1 MVSNLKKK
9 NQNVVVHTNITVNGT
24 GIPTQ
29 HRDVGGGSRG
39 NVISVTGGGNGR
51 AGGEYWPPPYAPPQA
66 VTNTPLKISKSF
78 SHAPRESYVTENS
91 TIPMDSSSDINEMST
106 PMNMSTPSLSFTT
119 SNERPKIS
127 SAPTHIPQQ
136 KMSMS
141 TAPLMKMDWNRSTES
156 DTPRMEGNRVRPSS
170 SSIMRDPIP
179 MDVDPSLSAV
189 TTLSRE
195 KERND
200 QNGDDM
206 DVLDLYPKFTMV
218 DSVLKKEVEDVPE
231 DSAIVPYVE
240 QNETMSDTRV
250 RDVEDNPRVKRPA
263 VERTYTHP
271 GREIIPFKHDYQP
284 IRSVLPV
291 ELLTT
296 APEDV
301 SEGTIIR
308 NNIME
313 ERRQK
318 AELMKQMEEEKN
330 DALILALKEAE
341 DEYAKRIAQEEAEL
355 EQMQEEYQRRRQIED
370 LDDEMEM
377 EKEITERVSKKEMK
391 LRKAKEELRKLEK
404 LEMKRNKEAK
414 YDFIRDESDKSL
426 KNIKKAKSK
435 VKKME
440 KKMKNKSKKYNV
452 NRIPALGHEIVAI

>member
-1 MVSNLKKK
+1 MTSKQKNK
-9 NQNVVVHTNITVNGT
+9 NQNVVVHTNITVNGSGLPGQPS
-24 GIPTQ
+24 GI
-29 HRDVGGGSRG
+29 GGGGRG
-39 NVISVTGGGNGR
+39 NVISVVNRGGEGGSGGQGGIGGSGGGGGYGGSGGNGG
-51 AGGEYWPPPYAPPQA
+51 GGEYWPPPYAPPQA
-66 VTNTPLKISKSF
+66 VSNTPLKVSKGFTHS
-78 SHAPRESYVTENS
+78 PREMNVLN
-91 TIPMDSSSDINEMST
+91 MDVERATPPSKTMS
-106 PMNMSTPSLSFTT
+106 P
-119 SNERPKIS
+119 
-127 SAPTHIPQQ
+127 
-136 KMSMS
+136 
-141 TAPLMKMDWNRSTES
+141 
-156 DTPRMEGNRVRPSS
+156 
-170 SSIMRDPIP
+170 PIP
-179 MDVDPSLSAV
+179 MEIDNSKSVPSSLSN
-189 TTLSRE
+189 E
-195 KERND
+195 NERD
-200 QNGDDM
+200 IRGKRDP
-206 DVLDLYPKFTMV
+206 YPKFSVEERMV
-218 DSVLKKEVEDVPE
+218 KDENDDIDPETTVDVPLPPTTTEDSVH
-231 DSAIVPYVE
+231 VPYTG
-240 QNETMSDTRV
+240 QNETMNDTRV
-250 RDVEDNPRVKRPA
+250 RDVEDNTRVKRPA

-271 GREIIPFKHDYQP
+271 GREIIPFMHDYQP
-284 IRSVLPV
+284 LRTVPPV